1 MNIKWDSEEYK
12 RNFSFVPSYG
22 EDVLSLIT
30 VGKGAR
36 ALDLGCGNGHLT
48 SALYKRG
55 FSVIGIDQ
63 SDDMLSLA
71 RKDYPDLELRKGD
84 ALTFSLE
91 KKADLI
97 FSNAVFHWIDEERQ
111 EDLMENISRNL
122 KRGGEL
128 VFEMGGKG
136 CAESVHSTLEEI
148 FKEKGLLYKR
158 TFFFPSIGEYA
169 PIIERHGLK
178 IDYAILFDRPTV
190 QSAKDGLSSW
200 IRMFDS
206 APFEGLDER
215 RVEEIIREAEKR
227 LEKRLF
233 INGRWTIDYVRL
245 RMRAH
250 RL

>member
-1 MNIKWDSEEYK
+1 
-12 RNFSFVPSYG
+12 
-22 EDVLSLIT
+22 
-30 VGKGAR
+30 
-36 ALDLGCGNGHLT
+36 
-48 SALYKRG
+48 
-55 FSVIGIDQ
+55 
-63 SDDMLSLA
+63 
-71 RKDYPDLELRKGD
+71 
-84 ALTFSLE
+84 
-91 KKADLI
+91 
-97 FSNAVFHWIDEERQ
+97 
-111 EDLMENISRNL
+111 
-122 KRGGEL
+122 
-128 VFEMGGKG
+128 MGGKG

-190 QSAKDGLSSW
+190 QSAKDGLFSW

-206 APFEGLDER
+206 VPFEGLEEK

-250 RL
+250 RF